1 MSDDLVTREVFWN
14 ISGAAE
20 WLFLVLAFLASAIF
34 IGGLVAH
41 LRRILRGK
49 SVALPPGGLLQ
60 NLGRTLIAAA
70 TNRTIAR
77 SDRRAGMMHLA
88 IMWGFI
94 TLFVGT
100 IIVALEYDVFQK
112 LLQREHGFWTGGFFL
127 GYELVLDVLGAVFII
142 GLVVALVRRYGPGNP
157 ELRRSTSD
165 LLLPLG
171 LLLIAATGF
180 VVEGTR
186 LAATSGELAYDPRW
200 SPVGFAIA
208 SIAANVSADSLITLH
223 RTLWWF
229 HAIIVLAFVAILPFT
244 PKVVHILSA
253 TINLLLQELRPAG
266 KLQSVDVEAAFE
278 NDEVLGYATIA
289 DLTRKDLLDLTS
301 CTECGR
307 CEISCPAHLSGKSLS
322 PRDIVLQLRGQL
334 NDEQPLVGAGRTPQP
349 IIDNSISR
357 EEIWACTTCM
367 ACVEECPVSI
377 DPLGKILELR
387 RSEVMLED
395 QYPETYGEVFSGLQ
409 RRNNPWNQ
417 HPSARLDWAKGLEV
431 RTMADV
437 AAAGD
442 SVEYLFWVGC
452 SAAFDA
458 RNQKIARS
466 IVRILNA
473 AGVSFAVLG
482 QEESCSGDP
491 ARRMGHEYLYQI
503 HAETNIEVMSQYPIE
518 KVLTICPHCFNT
530 VKNEYPDYGG
540 EYEVVHHTEL
550 ILDLLEQGR
559 LKLTQSTDRVIT
571 YHDSCYLGRHNRI
584 FEAPREILRQLP
596 GVELVEMTTS
606 RENGRCCG
614 AGGGLMWFEEEPGK
628 RVNDNRIDQAR
639 TALSAADGDKPATIA
654 SACPFC
660 MTMVEDGLGAQETPI
675 EDRDIAE
682 LVAEALGA

>member
-1 MSDDLVTREVFWN
+1 MSDDVVTREVFWN
-14 ISGAAE
+14 ISPTAE
-20 WLFLVLAFLASAIF
+20 SIFLALAFLATAVF
-34 IGGLVAH
+34 AFGAVAH
-41 LRRILRGK
+41 ARRILRGK
-49 SVALPPGGLLQ
+49 PVPLPPGGLLRH
-60 NLGRTLIAAA
+60 LGRTLATAA

-77 SDRRAGMMHLA
+77 SDRGAGVMHLA

-94 TLFVGT
+94 TLFIGT
-100 IIVALEYDVFQK
+100 IVVALEYDVFQK
-112 LLQREHGFWTGGFFL
+112 LLGRDHGFWTGGFFL
-127 GYELVLDVLGAVFII
+127 GYELVLDLLGAVFVL
-142 GLVVALVRRYGPGNP
+142 GLIVALVRRYGPVNP
-157 ELRRSTSD
+157 ELHWKASD

-180 VVEGTR
+180 GVEGLR
-186 LAATSGELAYDPRW
+186 LAATEAHLGYDPRW
-200 SPVGFAIA
+200 SPVGFVL
-208 SIAANVSADSLITLH
+208 SLLVSSTSSETVVTIH
-223 RTLWWF
+223 RTLWWA
-229 HAIIVLAFVAILPFT
+229 HAVMVLGFIAALPYS
-244 PKVVHILSA
+244 PKVVHIFSA
-253 TINLLLQELRPAG
+253 IINILLQDLRGAG
-266 KLQSVDVEAAFE
+266 RLQPVDVEAAFD

-307 CEISCPAHLSGKSLS
+307 CEINCPAHLSGKTLS
-322 PRDIVLQLRGQL
+322 PRDIVVKLRDQL
-334 NDEQPLVGAGRTPQP
+334 NAEQPLFGTGLEPRP
-349 IIDNSISR
+349 IIGNSITR
-357 EEIWACTTCM
+357 EEIWACTSCM

-395 QYPETYGEVFSGLQ
+395 TYPETYSEAFDGLQ

-417 HPSARLDWAKGLEV
+417 HPGARLDWARGLEV

-437 AAAGD
+437 SAAGD
-442 SVEYLFWVGC
+442 RVEYLFWVGC

-482 QEESCSGDP
+482 EEECCTGDP

-503 HAETNIEVMSQYPIE
+503 HAETNVETMRQYPID

-540 EYEVVHHTEL
+540 NYDVVHHTEL
-550 ILDLLEQGR
+550 ILELLEQGR
-559 LKLTQSTDRVIT
+559 LELTQPTDRVIT

-596 GVELVEMTTS
+596 GVELVEMAES
-606 RENGRCCG
+606 RESGMCCG

-628 RVNDNRIDQAR
+628 RVNDNRIAQAR
-639 TALSAADGDKPATIA
+639 TALSTASGHGSATVA

-660 MTMVEDGLGAQETPI
+660 MTMMEDGIGAQDSAI
-675 EDRDIAE
+675 EDLDVAE
-682 LVAEALGA
+682 LVANALGS

>member
-1 MSDDLVTREVFWN
+1 MSDDAVTREVFWN
-14 ISGAAE
+14 ISPTAE
-20 WLFLVLAFLASAIF
+20 SIFLGLAFLATAVF
-34 IGGLVAH
+34 VFGVVAH
-41 LRRILRGK
+41 VRRIMRGK
-49 SVALPPGGLLQ
+49 PVALPPGGLLPH
-60 NLGRTLIAAA
+60 LGRTLLAAA

-77 SDRRAGMMHLA
+77 SDRGAGMMHLA

-94 TLFVGT
+94 TLFIGT

-112 LLQREHGFWTGGFFL
+112 LLGRDHGFWTGGFFL
-127 GYELVLDVLGAVFII
+127 GYELVLDLLGAVFVL
-142 GLVVALVRRYGPGNP
+142 GLIVALVRRYGPGNP
-157 ELRRSTSD
+157 ELRWKASD

-180 VVEGTR
+180 GVEGLR
-186 LAATSGELAYDPRW
+186 LAATHAELGYDPRW
-200 SPVGFAIA
+200 SPVGFAL
-208 SIAANVSADSLITLH
+208 SLLVSSTSNETVVAIH
-223 RTLWWF
+223 RTLWWT
-229 HAIIVLAFVAILPFT
+229 HAVMVLGFIAALPYS
-244 PKVVHILSA
+244 PKVVHIFSA
-253 TINLLLQELRPAG
+253 IINILLQDLGGNGR
-266 KLQSVDVEAAFE
+266 LQPVDVEAAFD

-307 CEISCPAHLSGKSLS
+307 CEINCPAHLSGKTLS
-322 PRDIVLQLRGQL
+322 PRDIVLQLRDQL
-334 NDEQPLVGAGRTPQP
+334 NAEQPLFGSGQEPQP
-349 IIDNSISR
+349 IIGNSITR
-357 EEIWACTTCM
+357 EEIWACTSCM

-395 QYPETYGEVFSGLQ
+395 TYPETYSDAFDGLQ

-417 HPSARLDWAKGLEV
+417 HPSARLDWARGLDV

-437 AAAGD
+437 TAAGD
-442 SVEYLFWVGC
+442 RVEYLFWVGC

-482 QEESCSGDP
+482 EEECCTGDP

-503 HAETNIEVMSQYPIE
+503 HAETNVETMNQYPID

-540 EYEVVHHTEL
+540 NYDVVHHTEL
-550 ILDLLEQGR
+550 ILELLEQGR
-559 LKLTQSTDRVIT
+559 LELTQPTDRVIT

-584 FEAPREILRQLP
+584 FEAPREILRRLP
-596 GVELVEMTTS
+596 GVELVEMAES
-606 RENGRCCG
+606 RESGMCCG

-628 RVNDNRIDQAR
+628 RVNDNRIAQAR
-639 TALSAADGDKPATIA
+639 TALSATNSEGSATIA

-660 MTMVEDGLGAQETPI
+660 MTMMEDGIGAQESPL
-675 EDRDIAE
+675 EDLDIAE
-682 LVAEALGA
+682 LVAAALGG

>member
-20 WLFLVLAFLASAIF
+20 LVFLALAFLASAIF
-34 IGGLVAH
+34 VGGLALHV
-41 LRRILRGK
+41 RRILRGK
-49 SVALPPGGLLQ
+49 SVALPPGRLLGH
-60 NLGRTLIAAA
+60 LARTLATVA

-77 SDRRAGMMHLA
+77 SDRSAGVMHLA
-88 IMWGFI
+88 IMWGFV

-127 GYELVLDVLGAVFII
+127 GYELVLDALGAVFII
-142 GLVVALVRRYGPGNP
+142 GLVLALIRRYGPGNP
-157 ELRRSTSD
+157 ELRWSTSD

-200 SPVGFAIA
+200 SPVGFAI
-208 SIAANVSADSLITLH
+208 SLIAASVGPETLLTLH

-229 HAIIVLAFVAILPFT
+229 HAVVVLGFVATLPFA

-253 TINLLLQELRPAG
+253 TINILLQDLRTAG
-266 KLQSVDVEAAFE
+266 RLLPVDVEAAFE
-278 NDEVLGYATIA
+278 NDEVLGYASIA

-307 CEISCPAHLSGKSLS
+307 CDISCPAHLSGKTLS
-322 PRDIVLQLRGQL
+322 PRDIVLQLRDQL
-334 NDEQPLVGAGRTPQP
+334 NDEQPLVGAGQTPQP
-349 IIDNSISR
+349 IIENSITR
-357 EEIWACTTCM
+357 EEIWACTSCM

-417 HPSARLDWAKGLEV
+417 HPSARLDWARGLDV

-482 QEESCSGDP
+482 DEESCTGDP

-503 HAETNIEVMSQYPIE
+503 HAETNIEVMKQYRVD

-530 VKNEYPDYGG
+530 MKNEYPDFGG

-550 ILDLLEQGR
+550 ILELLEQGR
-559 LKLTQSTDRVIT
+559 LKLTQPTDRVIT

-584 FEAPREILRQLP
+584 FDAPREILRRLP
-596 GVELVEMTTS
+596 GVELVEMAAN
-606 RENGRCCG
+606 RENGMCCG

-628 RVNDNRIDQAR
+628 RVNDIRIAQAR
-639 TALSAADGDKPATIA
+639 TALSGADSDKPATIA

-660 MTMVEDGLGAQETPI
+660 MTMMEDGLGAQEAAI
-675 EDRDIAE
+675 EDRDVAE